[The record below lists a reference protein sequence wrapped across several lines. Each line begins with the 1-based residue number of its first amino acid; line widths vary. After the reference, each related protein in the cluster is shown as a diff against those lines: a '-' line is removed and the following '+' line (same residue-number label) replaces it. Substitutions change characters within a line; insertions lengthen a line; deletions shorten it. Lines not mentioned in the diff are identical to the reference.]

1 MSTAGKRTFVKKD
14 VSKRTA
20 KIVGM
25 KINRTEKIVNG
36 VFQAMRELMLDTNPE
51 VRIEIRNFGVLEVK
65 KTNPKSKARNPKT
78 GEVFSV
84 PARRKTHF
92 RPGKLIKEALKRP
105 LSEFQE

>member
-1 MSTAGKRTFVKKD
+1 MSTSGKRTFVKRD
-14 VSKRTA
+14 VLRRTA
-20 KIVGM
+20 KIVDM

-36 VFQAMRELMLDTNPE
+36 VFQAMRELMLEANPE

-78 GEVFSV
+78 GEVVYV

-92 RPGKLIKEALKRP
+92 RPGKLIKEVLKRP

>member
-1 MSTAGKRTFVKKD
+1 MSTSGKRTFVKRD
-14 VSKRTA
+14 VSRRTA

-36 VFQAMRELMLDTNPE
+36 VFQAMRELMLDTNSE
-51 VRIEIRNFGVLEVK
+51 VRIEIRDFGVLEVK
-65 KTNPKSKARNPKT
+65 KTNPRPKARNPKT
-78 GEVFSV
+78 GEVVYV